1 MLTVA
6 GVGPGNPKYMTVD
19 VAEKI
24 KNAEKILAFGRVGV
38 SIKPIRDDYTQVNRV
53 DEIIDF
59 LNDEKNV
66 LLLASGDPNFYGIVE
81 YLKRKEISIKEVLP
95 GISSFQYMM
104 AKLKKPWQEA
114 KFISLHGRSTELSLV
129 KNYKLVVVLIDKCN
143 NPSYISNELYN
154 LGIRGTLYIGYNLSY
169 EDEKIIKA
177 EIGQNVED
185 YSSLGVVIVENEM
198 D

>member
-114 KFISLHGRSTELSLV
+114 KFISLHGRSTEL
-129 KNYKLVVVLIDKCN
+129 
-143 NPSYISNELYN
+143 
-154 LGIRGTLYIGYNLSY
+154 T
-169 EDEKIIKA
+169 
-177 EIGQNVED
+177 
-185 YSSLGVVIVENEM
+185 
-198 D
+198 

>member
-169 EDEKIIKA
+169 EDEKIIKVK
-177 EIGQNVED
+177 IGQDVEA